1 MKKSPSLS
9 SVARWSTTHTPK
21 TGRAARSSQQY
32 SGLPGLAASLILIS
46 ILFSACTNPFGG
58 SASNTP
64 TTGAEQGLST
74 VHWCGKPLM
83 VFRDEK
89 AVTATATATTTP
101 STASTITNWSV
112 VKSNLG
118 FTVYLPTSL
127 PQGACL
133 VSAQATIHDAI
144 YGGKGSFTIGY
155 LLPDHTSLSFS
166 EAPLKL
172 KSAAFQCE
180 QNATPTNSSKQKV
193 TPTASAATTQL
204 CSGAKDTTNIVIGGS
219 GTVQH
224 LQQIFDSLQP
234 DVTWMPAS

>member
-9 SVARWSTTHTPK
+9 SVARWFATRTPK
-21 TGRAARSSQQY
+21 TGRAVRSSQQY
-32 SGLPGLAASLILIS
+32 VGLCCLAASLILIS
-46 ILFSACTNPFGG
+46 ILFSACNNPFGG

-64 TTGAEQGLST
+64 TTGAGQGLST

-89 AVTATATATTTP
+89 AATATAMTTP

-180 QNATPTNSSKQKV
+180 QNATPTSSGKQKA
-193 TPTASAATTQL
+193 TPTASAAATQL
-204 CSGAKDTTNIVIGGS
+204 CSGAKNTTNIVIGGS

-224 LQQIFDSLQP
+224 LQQVFDGLQP